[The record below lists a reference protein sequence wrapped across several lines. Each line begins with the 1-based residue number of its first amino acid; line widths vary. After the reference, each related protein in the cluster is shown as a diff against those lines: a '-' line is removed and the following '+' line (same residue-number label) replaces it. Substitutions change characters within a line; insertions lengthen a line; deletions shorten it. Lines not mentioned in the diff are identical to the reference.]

1 VNRLVILVERLA
13 GLFLGLVAAITF
25 VSVVLRYFFN
35 IGVPDWFAFAAA
47 FQAVAIFW
55 GMASTTYRGS
65 HIAVDVLWEAL
76 RPPARRRL
84 DILATAISAVFVVLW
99 AWMLSRKVLQDMT
112 SSTEVTSDLR
122 VPVWIFA
129 VTAAVGIVLTA
140 VLVLLR
146 LYELIRARPAVD
158 R

>member
-1 VNRLVILVERLA
+1 VSRLVILVERLA
-13 GLFLGLVAAITF
+13 GLFLGLVVAITF
-25 VSVVLRYFFN
+25 VSVALRYFFN

-84 DILATAISAVFVVLW
+84 DIVATTISAVFLLLW

-129 VTAAVGIVLTA
+129 VTAAVGIVLA
-140 VLVLLR
+140 AALVLLR
-146 LYELIRARPAVD
+146 LYELIRARPPVD

>member
-1 VNRLVILVERLA
+1 MNRLVILVERLA

-84 DILATAISAVFVVLW
+84 DIVATTISAIFLLLW
-99 AWMLSRKVLQDMT
+99 AWMLGRKVLQDMT

-129 VTAAVGIVLTA
+129 VTAAVGIVLA
-140 VLVLLR
+140 AALVLLR
-146 LYELIRARPAVD
+146 LYELIRARPPVD